1 MLVPP
6 DPLIENEYNN
16 FVHTSIC
23 SFGIHT
29 HDKYTTGRC
38 HKPPKGIT
46 RCALTKPSGLIDQTK
61 PVQLID
67 LTSQQ
72 QNPSEKVI
80 IVYQASE
87 EIQSRKSA
95 IDSLSLTNCVGPEF
109 RENDPRLI
117 VYEPKRSLLQFLP
130 KQEDNATLQWIISK
144 LFHAMMSNESESS
157 QINCTSQDEKRS
169 STIPIQQS
177 QDTKNKI
184 NHKLRASQ
192 TEREQI
198 LQVPKLAISTKRSH
212 DINTDINWQWP
223 MPEYLPTSYASVI
236 NPIGDGN
243 CLLSALIMGMSQRNT
258 NLDCSILRTQI
269 NIFLLNHPNKYVS
282 QYIPR
287 TVS

>member
-1 MLVPP
+1 M
-6 DPLIENEYNN
+6 I
-16 FVHTSIC
+16 
-23 SFGIHT
+23 
-29 HDKYTTGRC
+29 
-38 HKPPKGIT
+38 
-46 RCALTKPSGLIDQTK
+46 
-61 PVQLID
+61 
-67 LTSQQ
+67 
-72 QNPSEKVI
+72 
-80 IVYQASE
+80 
-87 EIQSRKSA
+87 
-95 IDSLSLTNCVGPEF
+95 
-109 RENDPRLI
+109 
-117 VYEPKRSLLQFLP
+117 
-130 KQEDNATLQWIISK
+130 
-144 LFHAMMSNESESS
+144 SNESESS

-243 CLLSALIMGMSQRNT
+243 CLLNALIMGMSQRNT

-282 QYIPR
+282 QP
-287 TVS
+287 